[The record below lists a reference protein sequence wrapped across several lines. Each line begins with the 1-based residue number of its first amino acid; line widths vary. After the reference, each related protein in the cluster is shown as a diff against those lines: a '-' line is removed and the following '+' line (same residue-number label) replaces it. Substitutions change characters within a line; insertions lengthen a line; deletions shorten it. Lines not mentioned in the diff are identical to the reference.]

1 MRGNAFGDEY
11 NKIDAKLLKR
21 LLTFLKPYYKY
32 VFVAIILTLL
42 VSALGPLRPF
52 LTKITID
59 DYVAVGDKPG
69 LLMMIVILASLLLIS
84 GALRYAL
91 TYTMQWVGQNIL
103 NDIRIKLFEHIQKLS
118 MSFYDKNPVGK
129 LVTRVT
135 NDVEAL
141 NQLFSSGLVMM
152 ISDILLIFWIVGFM
166 FYTSWQ
172 LALLAI
178 IVVPLLLVV
187 TTIFRRKVR
196 VLFSEL
202 RKEVARM
209 NTFMNEFISG
219 ITTVKL
225 FNQEQEQLNKFDEIN
240 LNTRELNIKTVF
252 YYAMFFP
259 AIEMISAIAMGII
272 IWYAAGNIL
281 SGTITVGILIAFI
294 QYAEMFFRPIRDLSE
309 KYTTLQSAMASAERI
324 FQLFDTDDFV
334 KESDNSEEITKFEK
348 NIEFKNVSF
357 SYDESKWVLK
367 NISFE
372 VKKGETIAIVGAT
385 GSGKSSIINLL
396 CRFYEFQSGE
406 ILIDGKDIRQINA
419 DSLRRLYAL
428 VQQDVFLFSRTI
440 AENISLNNEKIDN
453 NELLKTTDAIGAS
466 NFIQNIQ
473 DGFNFKLTERGNTL
487 SAGQK
492 QLLQF
497 SRAYISNPEILILD
511 EATSN
516 IDSETEQI
524 IENSLNK
531 LLANRTSI
539 IIAHRLSTIKRA
551 DKIIVLH
558 KGEIREIGSH
568 EQLLENNGLYSK
580 LYNLQFK
587 DANGIRQ
594 SA

>member
-21 LLTFLKPYYKY
+21 LLKFLKPYYKY
-32 VFVAIILTLL
+32 VFIATILTLL

-52 LTKITID
+52 LTKIAID
-59 DYVAVGDKPG
+59 DYVSVGDKPG
-69 LLMMIVILASLLLIS
+69 LLMMIVVLASLLLLN
-84 GALRYAL
+84 GLLRFAL
-91 TYTMQWVGQNIL
+91 TYTMQWVGQNVL

-152 ISDILLIFWIVGFM
+152 VADVLLIFWIVAFM

-187 TTIFRRKVR
+187 TTVFRKKVR
-196 VLFSEL
+196 VLFSDL

-209 NTFMNEFISG
+209 NTFMNEFITG
-219 ITTVKL
+219 ISTVKL
-225 FNQEQEQLNKFDEIN
+225 FNQEENQLKKFDEIN

-272 IWYAAGNIL
+272 LWYAAGNIL
-281 SGTITVGILIAFI
+281 SGAITVGILIAFL

-309 KYTTLQSAMASAERI
+309 KYTTLQAAMASAERI
-324 FQLFDTDDFV
+324 FQLFDTEDFV
-334 KESDNSEEITKFEK
+334 NENANAELIQKFEK
-348 NIEFKNVSF
+348 DIEFKNVSF
-357 SYDESKWVLK
+357 SYDNSKWVLK
-367 NISFE
+367 NISFD
-372 VKKGETIAIVGAT
+372 VKKGETVAIVGAT

-406 ILIDGKDIRQINA
+406 ILIDGRDIRTINA
-419 DSLRRLYAL
+419 ESLRKLYAL
-428 VQQDVFLFSRTI
+428 VQQDVFLFSRSI
-440 AENISLNNEKIDN
+440 GENISLNDENINDQD
-453 NELLKTTDAIGAS
+453 LLNTTEAIGAS
-466 NFIQNIQ
+466 TFINNIEE
-473 DGFNFKLTERGNTL
+473 GFNYKLTERGNTL

-497 SRAYISNPEILILD
+497 SRAYISKPEILILD

-516 IDSETEQI
+516 IDSDTEQI
-524 IENSLNK
+524 IEESLQK
-531 LLANRTSI
+531 LLSNRTSI

-551 DKIIVLH
+551 DKIIVIH
-558 KGEIREIGSH
+558 KGEIREIGNH
-568 EQLLENNGLYSK
+568 EQLLEHNGVYAK
-580 LYNLQFK
+580 LYNLQFRDTQTVK
-587 DANGIRQ
+587 QI
-594 SA
+594 